1 MDEEYDA
8 IVCGTGLTECVLS
21 GLLSISGHKVL
32 HVDRNPYY
40 GGESASLN
48 LQQLFLNFGKGEPP
62 ASFGKSHL
70 YNVDQVPKF
79 LLADGEL
86 VKILRSTVVNRY
98 QMEFMLCE
106 GSFVMKDKKCHKVP
120 CTEREALASPLMG
133 MFEKRRAAKFFS
145 WAQEYDPKNEK
156 TWGKLRPLEQTMKQV
171 FEYFSLSKDT
181 IEFVGH
187 CLALEETM
195 EYLDL
200 PADQTLKKI
209 QLYETSLG
217 MYQGGT
223 VSPFVYPVYGL
234 GELPQAFARLA
245 AVHGGTYMLGTPLS
259 DIHFDDDGQFTG
271 ITISKDAQPDV
282 AGRTAKAK
290 FVVGDPS
297 YFPDKCGKIGDVVRT
312 IVFMDHPIEQTKG
325 AQSSQIIIPC
335 TACVPPRKHDIFL
348 LQLSE
353 VHKVVP
359 AGMYVAIISTV
370 AETED
375 PESELRPGIALC
387 GKLLESFTSVS
398 PMYAPKDDG
407 RTSRAFISDS
417 YDSSSHFEATAKN
430 ILDLFERI
438 TGKPYDFEKDAGDA
452 AHM

>member
-1 MDEEYDA
+1 MDDEYDA

-48 LQQLFLNFGKGEPP
+48 LQQLFLNFGKGEP
-62 ASFGKSHL
+62 AAAFGKSHL

-106 GSFVMKDKKCHKVP
+106 GSFVLKSGKCTKVP

-133 MFEKRRAAKFFS
+133 MFEKRRAAKFFA
-145 WAQEYDPKNEK
+145 WAQDYKGNEPK
-156 TWGKLRPLEQTMKQV
+156 TWGKLQPKTQSMKQV
-171 FEYFSLSKDT
+171 FEYYGLNKDT
-181 IEFVGH
+181 IEFIGH
-187 CLALEETM
+187 CLALEETE
-195 EYLDL
+195 EYLDA
-200 PADQTLKKI
+200 PADLTLMKI
-209 QLYETSLG
+209 QLYENSLSL
-217 MYQGGT
+217 YQGGT

-245 AVHGGTYMLGTPLS
+245 AVHGGTYMLGTPLEEIS
-259 DIHFDDDGQFTG
+259 FDADGGFTG
-271 ITISKDAQPDV
+271 ITIGKDAQPDV
-282 AGRTAKAK
+282 AGRSAKAK
-290 FVVGDPS
+290 FIVGDPS
-297 YFPDKCGKIGDVVRT
+297 YFPDRCGKIGDVVRT
-312 IVFMDHPIEQTKG
+312 ILLMDHPIEATKT
-325 AQSSQIIIPC
+325 QSCQIIIPHTQC
-335 TACVPPRKHDIFL
+335 TPKRRHDIFM

-359 AGMYVAIISTV
+359 PNMYVAIISSV
-370 AETED
+370 VETD
-375 PESELRPGIALC
+375 SPEAELRPGVALC
-387 GKLLESFTSVS
+387 GKVLESFTSVS

-407 RTSRAFISDS
+407 KTSRTFISDS
-417 YDSSSHFEATAKN
+417 YDSSSHFENTAKN
-430 ILDLFERI
+430 ILELFERI
-438 TGKPYDFEKDAGDA
+438 TGKAYDFEKDAGDA
-452 AHM
+452 AQM